1 SSIVWGAGGGPP
13 AYADVRLNG
22 DGSIDVLTGSQ
33 DLGTGSRTVLAQI
46 AAEQLGA
53 RAGDVRTVLGDTER
67 LPYAPNSW
75 GSITTASVGP
85 AVRVAAE
92 EARRV
97 LFEAAGAM
105 LETDPEALDSSES
118 VIHVRG
124 SDKSMTFAA
133 VCEKL
138 GDVMIS
144 GHGSR

>member
-33 DLGTGSRTVLAQI
+33 DLGTGSRTILAQI

-53 RAGDVRTVLGDTER
+53 RIEDVRTVLGDTER

-97 LFEAAGAM
+97 LFEAAGPM
-105 LETDPEALDSSES
+105 LGAEPESLESSAS
-118 VIHVRG
+118 VICVRG
-124 SDKSMTFAA
+124 TDKSMTFGA
-133 VCEKL
+133 VCEEL
-138 GDVMIS
+138 
-144 GHGSR
+144 